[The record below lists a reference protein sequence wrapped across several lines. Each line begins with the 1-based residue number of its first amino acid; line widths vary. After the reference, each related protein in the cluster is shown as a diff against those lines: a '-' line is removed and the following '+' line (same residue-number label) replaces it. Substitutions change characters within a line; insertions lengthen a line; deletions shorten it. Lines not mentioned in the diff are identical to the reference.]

1 MRDRFNQNQMAF
13 EDFIE
18 AMEYIVNAVVGY
30 NQDNKLQV
38 MQSFVDSII
47 QQIEQWSRK
56 DRGIDIVDT
65 TLDVT

>member
-1 MRDRFNQNQMAF
+1 MRDRFNQNQMSF

-56 DRGIDIVDT
+56 DRGIDIFDT

>member
-56 DRGIDIVDT
+56 DRGIDIFDT

>member
-47 QQIEQWSRK
+47 QQIEQWNRK
-56 DRGIDIVDT
+56 DRGIDIFDV